1 MVYLDANVFIYA
13 VTHDP
18 ARSEKARNAI
28 GVLRDIEENRT
39 KGVTSL
45 LTWDELAWVV
55 WKLEGREAGTQA
67 GATFLKLRNL
77 SLLAVNISVMLR
89 AQELM
94 ERYQLKP
101 RDAIHV
107 ATAITA
113 GEREIISDD
122 AELDIVREIKRRPL
136 A

>member
-1 MVYLDANVFIYA
+1 MED
-13 VTHDP
+13 
-18 ARSEKARNAI
+18 
-28 GVLRDIEENRT
+28 NRT

-77 SLLAVNISVMLR
+77 SLLTVNISVMLR

-122 AELDIVREIKRRPL
+122 AELDIVREIERRPL